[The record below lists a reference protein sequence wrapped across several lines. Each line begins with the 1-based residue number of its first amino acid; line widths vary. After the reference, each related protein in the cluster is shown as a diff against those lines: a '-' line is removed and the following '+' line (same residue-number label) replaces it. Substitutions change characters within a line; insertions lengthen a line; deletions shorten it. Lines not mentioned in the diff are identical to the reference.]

1 MGQQQ
6 ILFIILAICILGIGT
21 SIGVIS
27 LSGYTLTDN
36 RNLLEQDLQ
45 AIAAKVQ
52 ERVNPTLDREGLE
65 VSPFVS
71 MRRSFDVLKTL
82 GCPSSNA
89 HGDFFVKKGHNPACI
104 QIVGVGVERGY
115 DGRHPVR
122 MMITV
127 WANRT
132 SLIVLN

>member
-6 ILFIILAICILGIGT
+6 ILFILLAICILGIGT

-27 LSGYTLTDN
+27 LSGYTLSDN
-36 RNLLEQDLQ
+36 RTSLEQDLR
-45 AIAAKVQ
+45 AIAARMQ
-52 ERVNPTLDREGLE
+52 ECANPPLDREGLE
-65 VSPFVS
+65 LSPFVS

-115 DGRHPVR
+115 DGKRPVR

-132 SLIVLN
+132 SLVVLN